1 MRQGYGGHHP
11 SLETSK
17 RRFRAKDGGAEGI
30 RTPDLLIANQPL
42 YQLSYD
48 PSQFCLFR
56 NNDYYAALAPNDKF
70 LRAIKNRRVRR
81 SHTIFIAEARRSPLF
96 KCGAPSSHWAK
107 ET

>member
-1 MRQGYGGHHP
+1 
-11 SLETSK
+11 
-17 RRFRAKDGGAEGI
+17 
-30 RTPDLLIANQPL
+30 
-42 YQLSYD
+42 
-48 PSQFCLFR
+48 
-56 NNDYYAALAPNDKF
+56 LAPNDKF